1 MNNENLRPPFSPSE
15 AREQGRKGGI
25 ACGVARRRK
34 KSMRE
39 WAEVL
44 GEVAMTLKLP
54 DGEVIHA
61 DINAAVVL
69 KQMEKAVN
77 KKDTNAAA
85 FLMRL
90 RGEDVQKHEIV
101 DDEVK
106 RAALREQ
113 MAALYGITP
122 EDNGNEATETDED

>member
-1 MNNENLRPPFSPSE
+1 MNNENLRPPFSPTE
-15 AREQGRKGGI
+15 VREQGRKGGI
-25 ACGVARRRK
+25 ACGEARRRK

-44 GEVAMTLKLP
+44 GEVGMTLKLP
-54 DGEVIHA
+54 DGEVLDA

-90 RGEDVQKHEIV
+90 RGEDIQKHEIV

-106 RAALREQ
+106 RKALAEQ
-113 MAALYGITP
+113 MAKLYGISNNDGAETT
-122 EDNGNEATETDED
+122 GTDED

>member
-1 MNNENLRPPFSPSE
+1 MNNNLKPYRTEEE
-15 AREQGRKGGI
+15 AREGGRRGGI
-25 ACGVARRRK
+25 ASGEARRRK

-44 GEVAMTLKLP
+44 GECGMSLKMP
-54 DGEVIHA
+54 DGSKVEA

-69 KQMEKAVN
+69 RQMEKAIN
-77 KKDTNAAA
+77 GKDTNAAN

-101 DDEVK
+101 DDETK
-106 RAALREQ
+106 RALVKEQ
-113 MAALYGITP
+113 MAKLYGI
-122 EDNGNEATETDED
+122 DGDED